1 MISNGKK
8 NNPQTSILSDQ
19 PNLVTKAKTPI
30 LEISEI
36 VDEMSEITKM
46 KIEKPTLSSFF
57 SDFYSEGQKLFPLL
71 YEKFQ
76 NKINSNEKNDSL
88 FEQHKVMTF
97 PKNFLE
103 NYKNLKFS
111 QIKFENLEDKNEKIS
126 HLVKQIKELYKIIED
141 VYKINEIHSV
151 EGGIIGENGDE
162 TYVIIRINNNVYLCQ
177 FIVKI

>member
-1 MISNGKK
+1 
-8 NNPQTSILSDQ
+8 
-19 PNLVTKAKTPI
+19 
-30 LEISEI
+30 
-36 VDEMSEITKM
+36 
-46 KIEKPTLSSFF
+46 
-57 SDFYSEGQKLFPLL
+57 
-71 YEKFQ
+71 
-76 NKINSNEKNDSL
+76 
-88 FEQHKVMTF
+88 MTF